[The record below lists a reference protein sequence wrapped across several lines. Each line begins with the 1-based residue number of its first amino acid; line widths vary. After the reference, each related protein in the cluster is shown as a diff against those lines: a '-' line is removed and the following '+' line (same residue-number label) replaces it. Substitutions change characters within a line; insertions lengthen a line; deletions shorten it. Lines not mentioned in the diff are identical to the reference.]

1 MLLYINF
8 KDKLICCKMDIDSFS
23 KLINACH
30 FGVYDDL
37 YIEACTD
44 SPVDKELELELL
56 EELRELGENRTEM
69 CTGGCVSSID
79 DLD

>member
-1 MLLYINF
+1 
-8 KDKLICCKMDIDSFS
+8 MDIDSFS